1 METSVEQLAPKS
13 VAAKKAVRDQE
24 KLSFRRSFE
33 FCVSSIRHRFFR
45 SAVTLSV
52 IVLAVAFLMN
62 ILTETIISNSV
73 ARGVQRE
80 FERLY
85 VADLFAQR
93 LARNTPRPTRVKEL
107 AKLKPESARWKEL
120 AGWSGLA
127 ADFEKLVQSA
137 QQEIKYT
144 EFFDAL
150 DFGRKRR
157 LVKRNEGVEIFEYL
171 ADAAHQKDF
180 TEDLKTAEM
189 AAISVPGELPALWE
203 FEKNWPVY
211 RDRLAALETGI
222 ATALDKVDAKLGMP
236 IAKALD
242 LAAVQKDPAASQAKR
257 AEVLAA
263 LSEAGFVVS
272 AEELAAVCADRHKLA
287 ALRLFREYV
296 NDAEFRSHWSDLKI
310 PGDFKPEDL
319 LKYYVTEEKVR
330 KWVRDHAE
338 VVATRTTTPLPVT
351 RDELLTFSNKYREL
365 VQNAG
370 RSIAHLSDGEVYKS
384 ERQKKFI
391 NYIDNPVFVEK
402 WKSLGIGEDFSNETL
417 LWHFNSNR
425 AVQHWLQET
434 SAALPEPL
442 PCSEDDVKSL
452 AESYLLWVQKRGL
465 QKVPLEQAANGN
477 PKFEEL
483 ITYLKDPE
491 YKAHWDELGISTDY
505 SPAAIMLY
513 CSADEKSPQVIGYV
527 EVNAHHIASRVKAP
541 LPVSEDEI
549 MEVAKMEDARTRVRE
564 MQAQLEARGTTTE
577 GISERTFWL
586 IAVSFLVCVVGIAN
600 AMLMAVTERF
610 REIATMKCLGAL
622 DEFIMTIFLIESG
635 LQGLIGA
642 IFGVILGLILAV
654 IRCGGSYGMYTAS
667 YFPWV
672 DVLKN
677 SGVSTAAGMLLAMLA
692 AVYPAWVASR
702 MAPMEAMRVE

>member
-1 METSVEQLAPKS
+1 MEQ
-13 VAAKKAVRDQE
+13 VAEKGIAVKKAVRDQE

-85 VADLFAQR
+85 VADIFAQR
-93 LARNTPRPTRVKEL
+93 LARNTPRSTLVKEL
-107 AKLKPESARWKEL
+107 AKLKPEQPRWKEL
-120 AGWSGLA
+120 SRWSGSA
-127 ADFEKLVQSA
+127 AEFEQLIQSA
-137 QQEIKYT
+137 KLEIEFT
-144 EFFDAL
+144 AFFDAL

-157 LVKRNEGVEIFEYL
+157 LVKRNDGDAIFEYL
-171 ADAAHQKDF
+171 VDPTPQREFAQ
-180 TEDLKTAEM
+180 DLKSPEM
-189 AAISVPGELPALWE
+189 AAVTIPHELPALWK
-203 FEKNWPVY
+203 FENDWPAY
-211 RDRLAALETGI
+211 RAQLAALEKSII
-222 ATALDKVDAKLGMP
+222 AALDTVDARLGMP
-236 IAKALD
+236 VEKALD
-242 LAAVQKDPAASQAKR
+242 AAANLKDPAAAQARR
-257 AEVLAA
+257 AELLTA
-263 LSEAGFVVS
+263 LTSAGFEVT
-272 AEELAAVCADRHKLA
+272 ADELTAVCADRHKLA
-287 ALRLFREYV
+287 ALRLFRDYV
-296 NDAEFRSHWSDLKI
+296 PDAEFRSHWSDLKI
-310 PGDFKPEDL
+310 PGDYKPEEL
-319 LKYYVTEEKVR
+319 LKHYITEEKVR

-351 RDELLTFSNKYREL
+351 RDELLTFSNAYRVL

-391 NYIDNPVFVEK
+391 NYIDNPVFTEK
-402 WKSLGIGEDFSNETL
+402 WKTLGLPEEFSNENL
-417 LWHFNSNR
+417 LWYFNDNR
-425 AVQHWLQET
+425 AVRRWLLDT
-434 SAALPEPL
+434 AASLPNPL

-452 AESYLLWVQKRGL
+452 AESYLRWVQKRGL
-465 QKVPLEQAANGN
+465 QKVPLEPAAAGN
-477 PKFEEL
+477 PKFEAL
-483 ITYLKDPE
+483 AAYLKDPE

-527 EVNAHHIASRVKAP
+527 ESNARHIASRVKAP
-541 LPVSEDEI
+541 LPVTEDEI
-549 MEVAKMEDARTRVRE
+549 MEVGKMEEARTSVRE
-564 MQAQLEARGTTTE
+564 MQAQLESRGTKTE

-642 IFGVILGLILAV
+642 VFGVILGLILAV
-654 IRCGGSYGMYTAS
+654 MRCGAAYGFYTSS
-667 YFPWV
+667 YFPFV